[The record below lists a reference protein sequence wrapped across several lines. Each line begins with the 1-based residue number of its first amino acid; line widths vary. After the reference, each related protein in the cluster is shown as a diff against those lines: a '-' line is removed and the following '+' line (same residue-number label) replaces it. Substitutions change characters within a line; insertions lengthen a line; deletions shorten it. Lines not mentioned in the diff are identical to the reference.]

1 MPIYSKRLQ
10 RAKYG
15 AAPSSSGKAV
25 LVKQGDGSFIQVT
38 DGSVINFGGNGKAGL
53 APSVGVGLNFLLLAK
68 RCPCNMMLTLS
79 NGRD

>member
-15 AAPSSSGKAV
+15 SAPSSTGKAV
-25 LVKQGDGSFIQVT
+25 LVKQGDGSFLQVT
-38 DGSVINFGGNGKAGL
+38 DGSVINYGGISKAGL
-53 APSVGVGLNFLLLAK
+53 APTVGVGLNFLLKAK

>member
-15 AAPSSSGKAV
+15 AAPSSSGAAV
-25 LVKQGDGSFIQVT
+25 NVKQGDGST
-38 DGSVINFGGNGKAGL
+38 LRATEGSVINFGGNGKAGL
-53 APSVGVGLNFLLLAK
+53 APTVGVGLGFLLFAK